1 MSQIEAVVKL
11 SRTLESLLEQKYQA
25 TGKGLHEKVTSVEAQ
40 LPEALVKQLRY
51 IATIRNSVVH
61 EDGFV
66 VPDLMKFTAAG
77 DAAVLELGGKPDT
90 SSSPATSAASPEWV
104 FYVEMSLLA
113 AFSTFGGVVGIWKLG
128 IWPGALGIV
137 GGAFLALLA
146 ISEEA
151 KKFYKTA
158 AEFIGGLFILICVG
172 TLGSAV
178 WKWLS

>member
-1 MSQIEAVVKL
+1 MSQIEVAVKL

-61 EDGFV
+61 EEGFE
-66 VPDLMKFTAAG
+66 VPDLLKFTAAG
-77 DAAVLELGGKPDT
+77 DAAVRELGGEPDK
-90 SSSPATSAASPEWV
+90 SSSPAPSAASAKWV
-104 FYVEMSLLA
+104 FYAEMSLLA

-128 IWPGALGIV
+128 IWPGSLGIV

-146 ISEEA
+146 ISDEA
-151 KKFYKTA
+151 KRFYKSVG
-158 AEFIGGLFILICVG
+158 EFILGLFLLSCVG
-172 TLGSAV
+172 TLVAAV
-178 WKWLS
+178 WKWFS